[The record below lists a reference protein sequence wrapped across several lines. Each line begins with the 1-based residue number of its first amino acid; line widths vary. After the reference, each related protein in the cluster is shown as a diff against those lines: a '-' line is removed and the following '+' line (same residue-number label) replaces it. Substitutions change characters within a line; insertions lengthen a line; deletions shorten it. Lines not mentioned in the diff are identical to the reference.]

1 MTELSKEML
10 FKFFGESELF
20 KGIDTNAAVEE
31 FLKKVSDPPAPS
43 LAWVVIEQSSKS
55 EIVGAFAEYEDAEKM
70 HKLLPNSWI
79 DDLYVDRFRD
89 DVRADL
95 KLFDVELNSYGELM
109 SVSSTVQFI
118 TGNEDDSDV
127 QDEKALSDGSYIYK
141 LSKCSYFASD
151 ENEAVSFAKMA
162 YQSNKDFQDHADDGV
177 ADAMGDFDRQPAFGL
192 VRMEEDGTIIV
203 RNDLQ

>member
-1 MTELSKEML
+1 MFQPSRESLA
-10 FKFFGESELF
+10 KFFGESELF

-31 FLKKVSDPPAPS
+31 FLEKLSGPPTPS
-43 LAWVVIEQSSKS
+43 FAWVVIEDSSKP
-55 EIVGAFAEYEDAEKM
+55 EIVGAFTEYEDAEKM

-79 DDLYVDRFRD
+79 DDLYIDQFSEVLRD
-89 DVRADL
+89 DL
-95 KLFDVELNSYGELM
+95 KLFDVELDSYGELM

-118 TGNEDDSDV
+118 TGNEDDEDV
-127 QDEKALSDGSYIYK
+127 QDEKALSDGSYMYK
-141 LSKCSYFASD
+141 LRKRSYFASD

-177 ADAMGDFDRQPAFGL
+177 ADAMEDFDRKLAFGL
-192 VRMEEDGTIIV
+192 VRMEEDGTITV